1 MQVGSGYHS
10 TDAAT
15 RADTLSY
22 NSNLRSSVQRRAM
35 RALLAVSR
43 FAERALGAEVGPDAP
58 AETKLAR
65 LDELAASPWDAT
77 RQAEELDRLL
87 GADAVTPERLAAGLR
102 VLRRR
107 VLIGVIARDVAGR
120 APLAEVMDTMTA
132 LAELGVRRA
141 TALHAAELARTYGVP
156 VSAAGV
162 PQDLLVVAMGKG
174 GGGELNVSSDLDLV
188 FTYDEE
194 GSTRPIGAFTDAGR
208 SLGNQEFFERLGRR
222 VISALA
228 DVDGNG
234 FVFRVDMRLRPNGD
248 AGPLVVSADMF
259 EEYLVRQ
266 GREWERFAWLK
277 GRVVSQP
284 VFADAEAFDAQKRAL
299 DSIVRPFV
307 FRKYLDFGAIAA
319 LRDLHAKIRAETGR
333 KSARR
338 ARGHDNHDD
347 NVKLGRGGIREIEFI
362 AQSFQIV
369 RGGRDARLR
378 DRSTLRT
385 LALLRMLGL
394 LAPDVVDRL
403 CSGYEFLRR
412 LEHALQY
419 VDDAQTHLIPE
430 SADDRARVARLMR
443 VESAEALLEQFDRV
457 RDFVAATFDVVFA
470 RAGAVVGPAEAVA
483 VRLTGEEATQHLAT
497 LGYRTPGAATALIET
512 LLAARRVV
520 ASESTRQAIERLLRA
535 ALEPV
540 VQAARA
546 ATPAIDPD
554 DLLARF
560 VRLLDVVSGRTT
572 YLALLAQYPQAFA
585 RVLRLLA
592 ASRWATDYL
601 VQHPILLD
609 ELLDDRLT
617 SLTNDTPV
625 DFSAWRS
632 DIEHHL
638 ADQLD
643 DAERAMNVMR
653 DAHHAQVFRLLVAD
667 LDGRLSVERL
677 ADHLSALADNV
688 LGIVL
693 AHVWRGFAKRHRDV
707 PAFSIVAYGKLGGKE
722 LGYASDLDLIFLFD
736 DPHPDAAEIYALF
749 ARRLIN
755 WLTTRTS
762 SGTLF
767 DIDLR
772 LRPNGNSGLLVSA
785 RDAFERYQRNEDGHG
800 AWTWEHQALT
810 RARFCAGDRTLGAA
824 FEALRNEVL
833 ARPRDARALR
843 ADVLEMRKRMHEG
856 HPNRTALF
864 DLKHDP
870 GGMVDIEFIVQY
882 LVLACAHV
890 FPQLLGNLGN
900 IALLRI
906 AGELKLIDALLG
918 RAVGDAYRDYR
929 RLQHGMRLNAQ
940 AEDSAP
946 ARVEPARVEAES
958 KSVRALWHA
967 VFEAPVPGE
976 SLSARP

>member
-1 MQVGSGYHS
+1 MPSLI
-10 TDAAT
+10 
-15 RADTLSY
+15 AD
-22 NSNLRSSVQRRAM
+22 
-35 RALLAVSR
+35 SR
-43 FAERALGAEVGPDAP
+43 FVERALGAEIGPDAP
-58 AETKLAR
+58 PDAKIDR
-65 LDELAASPWDAT
+65 LREFAAAPWDAARMANELDGLLT
-77 RQAEELDRLL
+77 RPEPTPEEL
-87 GADAVTPERLAAGLR
+87 APALR
-102 VLRRR
+102 RLRRR
-107 VLIGVIARDVAGR
+107 VLLGVIARDVEGV
-120 APLAEVMDTMTA
+120 APLAEVVGTMTA
-132 LAELGVRRA
+132 LAELAVRRA
-141 TALHAAELARTYGVP
+141 LAVHARELARSFGVP
-156 VSAAGV
+156 VSASGV

-188 FTYDEE
+188 FAYDEE
-194 GSTRPIGAFTDAGR
+194 GATRPFGPFDAPR
-208 SLGNQEFFERLGRR
+208 TSLGNQEFFERLGRR
-222 VISALA
+222 LIAALSDA
-228 DVDGNG
+228 DANG

-248 AGPLVVSADMF
+248 AGPLVVSTSML

-277 GRVVSQP
+277 GRIVSEP
-284 VFADAEAFDAQKRAL
+284 VFAEADAFDAQRRAL

-333 KSARR
+333 RSARR

-394 LAPDVVDRL
+394 IGPDVADRL
-403 CSGYEFLRR
+403 STGYEFLRR

-419 VDDAQTHLIPE
+419 VDDAQTHLIPNDPVE
-430 SADDRARVARLMR
+430 CARIARLMR
-443 VESAEALLEQFDRV
+443 LASATVLLEQFDRV
-457 RDFVAATFDVVFA
+457 REFVAATFDAVFA
-470 RAGAVVGPAEAVA
+470 RAGAAAGAPVGAPAP
-483 VRLTGEEATQHLAT
+483 LTGEGGAQRLAA
-497 LGYRTPGAATALIET
+497 LGYRDAAAAVVSIEALLT
-512 LLAARRVV
+512 ARRVV
-520 ASESTRQAIERLLRA
+520 ASEASRHAIERLLGA
-535 ALEPV
+535 AVEPI
-540 VQAARA
+540 VQAAQS

-560 VRLLDVVSGRTT
+560 VRLLDVVAGRTT

-617 SLTNDTPV
+617 DLTNDTPV
-625 DFSAWRS
+625 DFHAWRS
-632 DIEHHL
+632 DVERHL
-638 ADQLD
+638 ADLHD
-643 DAERAMNVMR
+643 DTERAMNVMR

-677 ADHLSALADNV
+677 ADHLSALADAV
-688 LGIVL
+688 LAIVL
-693 AHVWRGFAKRHRDV
+693 VHVWRGFARRHRDV
-707 PAFSIVAYGKLGGKE
+707 PAFGVAAYGKLGGKE

-755 WLTTRTS
+755 WITARTS

-767 DIDLR
+767 EIDLR

-785 RDAFERYQRNEDGHG
+785 RDAFERYQRNDDGHG

-810 RARFCAGDRTLGAA
+810 RARFCAGDAPLGAA

-843 ADVLEMRKRMHEG
+843 TDVLAMRQRMHDG
-856 HPNRTALF
+856 HPNRTGLF

-882 LVLACAHV
+882 LVLACAHLHAR
-890 FPQLLGNLGN
+890 LLGNLGN

-906 AGELKLIDALLG
+906 SGELGLIDVDLG
-918 RAVGDAYRDYR
+918 RKVGDAYRDYR
-929 RLQHGMRLNAQ
+929 RLQHGIRLNAQ

-946 ARVEPARVEAES
+946 ARVEPVLVAAEVQNV
-958 KSVRALWHA
+958 KTLWHA
-967 VFEAPVPGE
+967 VFETPVPGE
-976 SLSARP
+976 MLSAAP